1 MFRSLILQAEKK
13 SVKTSIQVTAKK
25 PSAFRAV
32 SAASGA
38 AYPAAIAESLD
49 KLPFASNLW
58 LSERQMKVIGV
69 AVAPAHKGKGF
80 TSKGKGGITFSLFN
94 ADQTTDRAKVET
106 FKGRMVATSAL
117 TGEKMIGD
125 VAQALTSSVANF
137 PTNEWLSAKEV
148 EGLALALKPNA
159 TPVAVS
165 FKFTDKTEL
174 ADGKESVAERE
185 VTKMFYNVADVA
197 KPEAVAQAAKM
208 IPMSASSGKAYSK
221 NMVLPLLRAAIANKF
236 TSPFWTTLSGAQ
248 AMGLLVKDAK
258 AGVEIAVS
266 SSKTMT
272 FFNAEQTNNAAK
284 VAAHAYKAQFQPRSA
299 MSGSPYP
306 EPTSSALSAASMKNR
321 HKSVFWLT
329 FKQASFLG
337 VEILP
342 GQKPTE
348 VPMSEGSIKVFN
360 ADQTSSKETIEAKH
374 IKAKN

>member
-1 MFRSLILQAEKK
+1 MFRSVILQAEKK
-13 SVKTSIQVTAKK
+13 SVKTSIKAITKK
-25 PSAFRAV
+25 PSVFRAV
-32 SAASGA
+32 SAATGA

-58 LSERQMKVIGV
+58 LSERQMKTIGV
-69 AVAPAHKGKGF
+69 AVAPAHAGKGF

-258 AGVEIAVS
+258 GRRRDRRVELQDDDVLQRRADEQRGQGRGPRVQGAVPAALRHVGQPLPRADVERALRRIDEEPPQERVLADVQAGEL
-266 SSKTMT
+266 
-272 FFNAEQTNNAAK
+272 
-284 VAAHAYKAQFQPRSA
+284 PR
-299 MSGSPYP
+299 
-306 EPTSSALSAASMKNR
+306 R
-321 HKSVFWLT
+321 
-329 FKQASFLG
+329 
-337 VEILP
+337 
-342 GQKPTE
+342 
-348 VPMSEGSIKVFN
+348 
-360 ADQTSSKETIEAKH
+360 
-374 IKAKN
+374 